1 MAKINRKKSKKK
13 LFIFGGIG
21 LLVIILIII
30 ALVGGGKEDII
41 LVQTEKVEKRDITQ
55 TVTATGTINPEFK
68 VVITPEVTGEIISL
82 PVEEGDFVKK
92 GDLLIKIKGDQYQ
105 AQRERLEAN
114 LKSSEASL
122 RIRQA
127 ELNRVTLE
135 YNRMKELHSKGLA
148 SDSELETAES
158 NYLTSKASYDGA
170 EANVLQSKAQ
180 LREVLETLY
189 KTTLYSPMDGT
200 ITQLNVELSERV
212 LGSGFSQG
220 TNIMTVAD
228 LSNMEAVVEVDEN
241 DVVLVSV
248 GDTALVSVDAFSDE
262 EFKGVVSQ
270 IGNSA
275 QSSGFGTQEQVVN
288 FEVKIKLIDI
298 DPKLR
303 PGMSC
308 NSDIETETVFDVISV
323 PIQSVTVRTD
333 LPEESS
339 DSTETGNKN
348 NNGHNNDN
356 GNNGNNGKRNEPQEV
371 VFLVENGESK
381 IMQVKTGISDDNYLE
396 IKDGLDGGEDVVSGS
411 YRVISRELED
421 GSKVRVEEKKGS
433 QRNSEEENN

>member
-1 MAKINRKKSKKK
+1 MAKNNRKKSKKK

-92 GDLLIKIKGDQYQ
+92 GDLLIRIKGDQYQ
-105 AQRERLEAN
+105 AQKERLEAN
-114 LKSSEASL
+114 LKSSEATL
-122 RIRQA
+122 QMRQA

-135 YNRMKELHSKGLA
+135 YNRVKELHSKGLA

-356 GNNGNNGKRNEPQEV
+356 GNNGKRNEPQEV

-381 IMQVKTGISDDNYLE
+381 IMQVKAGISDDNYLE
-396 IKDGLDGGEDVVSGS
+396 IKDGLEGGEEVVSGS

-433 QRNSEEENN
+433 QRNREEENN